1 MTMATATA
9 FSTAAAQR
17 RVLATLS
24 VDVEN
29 QDTGTTSTTVIGL
42 HDGET
47 PAVVAAAF
55 CASVEPPSAGCDA
68 AVADALQ
75 QRFQERIDH
84 DMQFFFHVNSVDGVG
99 GASAPFLFF
108 RGDDVDE
115 AVASY
120 LHAYGAA
127 TQNNFDMLVQASHAK
142 LLEEE
147 EAPPMPPSSSTPE
160 NTGDDQENSIEV
172 FVPPM
177 AAGKHCRA
185 ATYTFGDF
193 VECVRDLRHGHHALQ
208 VWMPPVLKK
217 TTVTATMTATTATT
231 AATESNQ
238 DVAMFV
244 MSAFIFICCCV
255 AAGIMWKKTAEEEL
269 DDMADGFHQVVTAE
283 AVTGFVEQAKEN
295 ITVSI
300 ESSKKPRRRSR
311 RRFGTSIN
319 NAL

>member
-1 MTMATATA
+1 M
-9 FSTAAAQR
+9 
-17 RVLATLS
+17 
-24 VDVEN
+24 
-29 QDTGTTSTTVIGL
+29 
-42 HDGET
+42 GET
-47 PAVVAAAF
+47 PAGVAAAF

-84 DMQFFFHVNSVDGVG
+84 DMQFFFHVNSVDSAG
-99 GASAPFLFF
+99 GASVPFLFF

-120 LHAYGAA
+120 LHAHGVA
-127 TQNNFDMLVQASHAK
+127 TQTNFDMLVQASHAK

-147 EAPPMPPSSSTPE
+147 APPTPPSSSTPE
-160 NTGDDQENSIEV
+160 YTGDDEDSSIEV

-185 ATYTFGDF
+185 ATYTLGDF

-208 VWMPPVLKK
+208 VWTPPVSAKK
-217 TTVTATMTATTATT
+217 TTATTATA

-238 DVAMFV
+238 DVTMFV

-255 AAGIMWKKTAEEEL
+255 AAGVLWQKPVEEEL
-269 DDMADGFHQVVTAE
+269 DDMANGFHQVVTAE
-283 AVTGFVEQAKEN
+283 AVAGFVEQQAKEN
-295 ITVSI
+295 ITARI